1 MRFILFIILGFSTVF
16 AQEND
21 FLNRLSVMENNG
33 KTWYNIDGYSITK
46 EDFNKDF
53 NERNLKRIYRKHGI
67 KKSDTKNTIND
78 FDFKNFHVIKTSEF
92 ANSLK
97 QIDSYYFI
105 ENDEN
110 KISVIWFTRV
120 NNNDFDLEKKMV
132 EAIAH
137 NQIPENNFVPMKTD
151 SVDFWGR
158 KIALGNNCNWAFL
171 NTLQCP
177 YFGEVNWSIYKDLEQ
192 AKTDNNNQLLM
203 TKSQKT
209 GKIIS
214 EEEVDILFE
223 NVPTKAKRAVFKLN
237 GIASAF
243 AGGKSLTIYY
253 IAEKVRDKNIR
264 AVFSFWD
271 TDEINPKTKLP
282 PLLEKFIE
290 YK

>member
-1 MRFILFIILGFSTVF
+1 MRLIFFILFGFSTVF

-21 FLNRLSVMENNG
+21 FLDRLSVMENNG

-46 EDFNKDF
+46 EDFDKDF

-67 KKSDTKNTIND
+67 KKLDVKNTIND
-78 FDFKNFHVIKTSEF
+78 FDFKNFHVVKTSEF

-97 QIDSYYFI
+97 QIDSYYFV
-105 ENDEN
+105 ENEEGE
-110 KISVIWFTRV
+110 ISVIWFIRV

-132 EAIAH
+132 NAIAH
-137 NQIPENNFVPMKTD
+137 NQIPKDKYVSMKTD

-158 KIALGNNCNWAFL
+158 KIALGNNCNWTFL

-177 YFGEVNWSIYKDLEQ
+177 YFGEVNWSIYKNLDQ
-192 AKTDNNNQLLM
+192 AKIDNDNQLLM
-203 TKSQKT
+203 TKSQKM

-223 NVPTKAKRAVFKLN
+223 NVRTKAKKAVFKLN
-237 GIASAF
+237 RVTSIF

-253 IAEKVRDKNIR
+253 IAERVRDKNVR

-271 TDEINPKTKLP
+271 TDEINPATKLS

-290 YK
+290 LK